1 MGRALLD
8 GNLVVLARAHRQLP
22 QAVLA
27 GELAQAPEVR
37 PRRLGVTGRRRHR
50 HQTANIRVELE
61 ERAERRRRDTR
72 FRRLPRE
79 VHLDERRNLELGRRR
94 LRVERM
100 TELACCIHDLRLAAL
115 QMTDEMPPERI
126 AVVGVLHLEVLRAVL
141 PHDLDARVGE
151 QLELVERQV
160 LRGDDDSD
168 AGADLLPQRY
178 IALGDLL
185 T

>member
-1 MGRALLD
+1 
-8 GNLVVLARAHRQLP
+8 
-22 QAVLA
+22 
-27 GELAQAPEVR
+27 
-37 PRRLGVTGRRRHR
+37 
-50 HQTANIRVELE
+50 
-61 ERAERRRRDTR
+61 
-72 FRRLPRE
+72 
-79 VHLDERRNLELGRRR
+79 
-94 LRVERM
+94 M

-115 QMTDEMPPERI
+115 QMTDEVPPERV
-126 AVVGVLHLEVLRAVL
+126 AVAGVLHLEVLRAVL

-168 AGADLLPQRY
+168 AGADLLPQRC